1 MLPGEINLYLF
12 PCSLLR
18 KLTMAMRPTHP
29 YIDRSIPLNKRA
41 GDELNELRIFATV
54 ASSGG
59 FREAARLL
67 QVSPSGL
74 SDAVRRLESHLGVR
88 LLNRTTRSIS
98 PTEQGK
104 RLLENALP
112 ALEELD
118 LALKKVASSTGR
130 PVGSLRLNV
139 PVNAARLVLP
149 DILPRFLQAYPEINV
164 EIIGQSGL
172 VDIVASGCDAGI
184 RYDEYLEQD
193 MIATRI
199 GPAKQRFATAA
210 SPDYL
215 NRHGRPE
222 HPDDLL
228 KLDCLAARFSKGNI
242 ELWEYQRGDEYCRI
256 EPRGPLIY
264 SAGNAA
270 DLGVASAISGLGVI
284 YLFEEWLRPHL
295 DSGALEPVLEHWW
308 MPFPGPYL
316 YYPGRKLVPP
326 ALQAF
331 IDFIKSDQKLL

>member
-1 MLPGEINLYLF
+1 M
-12 PCSLLR
+12 
-18 KLTMAMRPTHP
+18 
-29 YIDRSIPLNKRA
+29 NKRA
-41 GDELNELRIFATV
+41 GEELNALKIFATV

-67 QVSPSGL
+67 HASPSGL
-74 SDAVRRLESHLGVR
+74 SDAVRRLESRLGVR

-98 PTEQGK
+98 PTEQGQ
-104 RLLENALP
+104 RLLEHALP

-118 LALKKVASSTGR
+118 NALQAAAVSADR
-130 PVGSLRLNV
+130 PVGTLRLNV
-139 PVNAARLVLP
+139 PVNVARLILP

-164 EIIGQSGL
+164 EIVGQSGL
-172 VDIVASGCDAGI
+172 VDILAAGCDAGI
-184 RYDEYLEQD
+184 RYDEGLEQD

-199 GPAKQRFATAA
+199 GPREQRFATAA

-222 HPDDLL
+222 HPDELL
-228 KLDCLAARFSKGNI
+228 KLDCLAGRFSKGNI
-242 ELWEYQRGDEYCRI
+242 ELWEYQRGEEYCRI

-264 SAGNAA
+264 SAGGAA
-270 DLGVASAISGLGVI
+270 DLGVAAAISGLGVI

-295 DSGALEPVLEHWW
+295 DSGALEPILEPWW
-308 MPFPGPYL
+308 LPFPGPYL

-326 ALQAF
+326 ALRAF
-331 IDFIKSDQKLL
+331 IDFIKVDSQ